1 MNSSEPYNCQMV
13 RDLAGG
19 NTESVERV
27 PTDSAQD
34 KHNFDD
40 SAQHSSP
47 EAQHQLFGKSLY
59 PERIPPSEM
68 EPELK
73 KAIAQIKLNERY
85 DAVRE
90 FLKRLKERG
99 LSDRDLEKQLSLSTH
114 HPSRMSADDVSK
126 LAVFTY
132 HTHPELFQDVLAEQ
146 PGIVK
151 FLSSRLVGAVLD
163 AIATKWLGNRR
174 YSNRQCS

>member
-1 MNSSEPYNCQMV
+1 MNSSEPYNCQIV
-13 RDLAGG
+13 SDLAGG
-19 NTESVERV
+19 NTESVEPP
-27 PTDSAQD
+27 PTDSGQD

-59 PERIPPSEM
+59 PESIPPSEM

-85 DAVRE
+85 DVARE

-99 LSDRDLEKQLSLSTH
+99 LSDRALEKQLSLSTH
-114 HPSRMSADDVSK
+114 HASRMSADDVSK
-126 LAVFTY
+126 LALFTY

-163 AIATKWLGNRR
+163 AIATKWLGNQR
-174 YSNRQCS
+174 